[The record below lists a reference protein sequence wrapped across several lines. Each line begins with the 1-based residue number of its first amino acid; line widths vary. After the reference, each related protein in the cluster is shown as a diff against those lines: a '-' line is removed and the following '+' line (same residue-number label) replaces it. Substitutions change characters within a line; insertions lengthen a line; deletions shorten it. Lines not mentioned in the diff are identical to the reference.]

1 MPCRYLA
8 ERDNPDSETRE
19 HYATMGESMWVTLIN
34 LTGEAPLCDYTL
46 AGRFVV
52 SFMMLV
58 GVGVV
63 TIPMGIFGAH
73 AGYTT
78 HTKGNFVSG
87 GLHAGVEF

>member
-46 AGRFVV
+46 AGRCIV

-58 GVGVV
+58 SESQGSSHVV
-63 TIPMGIFGAH
+63 QNYRF
-73 AGYTT
+73 
-78 HTKGNFVSG
+78 
-87 GLHAGVEF
+87 

>member
-58 GVGVV
+58 SESQGSSHVV
-63 TIPMGIFGAH
+63 QNYRF
-73 AGYTT
+73 
-78 HTKGNFVSG
+78 
-87 GLHAGVEF
+87 